1 MGKLHRKKGIE
12 SRKREEG
19 RGKREEG
26 RIYVTKGKCHVLRRE
41 KQQNNTNISLIVFT
55 STLQVL
61 LRKFFGK

>member
-12 SRKREEG
+12 SRKRQ
-19 RGKREEG
+19 EG
-26 RIYVTKGKCHVLRRE
+26 RIYVTKGECHVLRRE